1 MTNYEGRSREEIR
14 ASDAALAKCQ
24 CRTITVYRD
33 EVPYEHDILCKT
45 CEELRRS
52 WQHPP
57 VNYEE

>member
-33 EVPYEHDILCKT
+33 EVPYEYDILCKT
-45 CEELRRS
+45 CEESRI
-52 WQHPP
+52 
-57 VNYEE
+57 NYEE